1 MNVIL
6 IDEEKKANCM
16 VEIYRYFKEFRHLI
30 SFNSYLLKADIYSA
44 YEALF
49 S

>member
-16 VEIYRYFKEFRHLI
+16 VEIYRYYKEFRHLI
-30 SFNSYLLKADIYSA
+30 SLNSYLKPGIYFA
-44 YEALF
+44 YGALF

>member
-16 VEIYRYFKEFRHLI
+16 VEIYRYYKEFRHLI
-30 SFNSYLLKADIYSA
+30 SLNSYLKAGIYFA
-44 YEALF
+44 YGALF